1 MNNYISLCNVRIDN
15 FLVPFVYPVIGLK
28 TYWASLFFFF
38 LFRHSRLYKSFI
50 RPYLDY
56 APIVWNPHLKDEI
69 ESGKCTNVCPSSLFE
84 ILGFWKEWAA
94 QSCQSSTSESSTSAQ
109 EMSPLK
115 PPSSTQN
122 HSQLHNQCYFPPIFS
137 ARETRTHVNRSFL
150 LTQPFSH
157 SNSYFY
163 SFVPNVTHC
172 GIVYLNLLY
181 VLPHSLFF

>member
-1 MNNYISLCNVRIDN
+1 
-15 FLVPFVYPVIGLK
+15 
-28 TYWASLFFFF
+28 
-38 LFRHSRLYKSFI
+38 
-50 RPYLDY
+50 
-56 APIVWNPHLKDEI
+56 
-69 ESGKCTNVCPSSLFE
+69 
-84 ILGFWKEWAA
+84 
-94 QSCQSSTSESSTSAQ
+94 
-109 EMSPLK
+109 MSPLK

-181 VLPHSLFF
+181 VLLHALSVFINSLFIISFCNLLAAVYYKLLGAYVISFANFVPIDLIYNKISPSLLLLLCYSPSSCYTILITCIYLFL